1 MARTTVW
8 RNQWKLNRRNTLM
21 VRKEKA
27 IPTKTAKEIT
37 RKMDKTSMENR
48 RHTSKPEMGLS
59 TS

>member
-1 MARTTVW
+1 MEEPVE
-8 RNQWKLNRRNTLM
+8 
-21 VRKEKA
+21 VEKEEHSYSEEGKA